1 MTAYMEMTA
10 NGEMTAY
17 ISKAYNGGVQRNDD
31 VQGNEVVHI
40 KSYNNGVQ
48 KNDGVRENEGV
59 HLKSL

>member
-1 MTAYMEMTA
+1 MEMTA

-40 KSYNNGVQ
+40 KS
-48 KNDGVRENEGV
+48 
-59 HLKSL
+59 